1 MSTTMFDVGPM
12 PPPVR
17 GGFMRAIL
25 VLLMTALVAC
35 GGARG
40 EVTGRPEASL
50 APSLQSVVEEPTT
63 TTVPATSSEAFDHLM
78 SVRIDCGRQPASCDV
93 ASFVLEGTP
102 LHTETVRLMH
112 ERAAAGVVAS
122 DRGSVKYRIDR
133 VVTDGDSSRV
143 TTCVLDDVVLTMDGA
158 IFDDSRYSAI
168 IEWTIVDTM
177 FGPRWTDRRVVS
189 SSVEEDLCGF
199 SE

>member
-1 MSTTMFDVGPM
+1 
-12 PPPVR
+12 
-17 GGFMRAIL
+17 MRAIL
-25 VLLMTALVAC
+25 VFLMTALVAC

-50 APSLQSVVEEPTT
+50 APSLPSVSVVEESTT
-63 TTVPATSSEAFDHLM
+63 TTGPASSSEAFDHLM
-78 SVRIDCGRQPASCDV
+78 SLRIDCGRQPASCDV
-93 ASFVLEGTP
+93 GSFVLDGTP
-102 LHTETVRLMH
+102 LHTETARLMH

-122 DRGSVKYRIDR
+122 DRGSVRYRIDR

>member
-1 MSTTMFDVGPM
+1 
-12 PPPVR
+12 
-17 GGFMRAIL
+17 MRVIP

-40 EVTGRPEASL
+40 EVTGRPEESL
-50 APSLQSVVEEPTT
+50 APSLPSVSVVETPTM

-78 SVRIDCGRQPASCDV
+78 SLRIDCGRQPASCDV

-143 TTCVLDDVVLTMDGA
+143 TSCVLDDVVLTMDGA

-168 IEWTIVDTM
+168 IEWTIVDTL